1 MNAAIEQKL
10 GEFQTLQE
18 QQAQTRIQSMLAEQ
32 QQQHEAIKS
41 QLALQRNLSIGAA
54 GLALLALILALV

>member
-1 MNAAIEQKL
+1 
-10 GEFQTLQE
+10 
-18 QQAQTRIQSMLAEQ
+18 MLAEQ